1 MIVNKTASVE
11 EYKIASRF
19 ESLRKILKSEE
30 YSHHLE
36 KPLAYWALPTD
47 RRLPLVLLGRSLG
60 DLLDVPFPEIAA
72 TPGIG
77 QKKIRSFVGL
87 LSRAANTDPSD
98 LLLDDEKPSLDVSP
112 HQDQIAAPK
121 RDFDPSTVSEVVWGQ
136 WRATV
141 VKHGLEHETLG
152 RLAPSL
158 RSMTRVSWNA
168 TLGEFTQFTLAEIKS
183 RKTHGEK
190 RIHTML
196 EVFHGLHNMMAEMGQ
211 EEHLVVRVC
220 PKRIDAVQ
228 QWIARAMQAA
238 EVPGEKEIFDN
249 LIKPLLAQLHIDAT
263 EQVANL
269 ADDRVGL
276 LGPITS
282 VREVARK
289 MGLTRA
295 RVYQLLNEVNDI
307 MNVRWPSGRMEI
319 YELLD
324 KLQVEAAVVGT
335 SRQLEQLQAAAELFY
350 PSNRRGGLGAL
361 SQAAVLS
368 ENDSLHDDGLP
379 GGLIGNS
386 SESVDAGVDSVGA

>member
-1 MIVNKTASVE
+1 MIVNKTTSVE

-19 ESLRKILKSEE
+19 DSLRKILTSEE
-30 YSHHLE
+30 YARHLE

-47 RRLPLVLLGRSLG
+47 RRLPLVLLGRTLG
-60 DLLDVPFPEIAA
+60 SLLDMPFADLTA

-87 LSRAANTDPSD
+87 LSRAANTDPTD
-98 LLLDDEKPSLDVSP
+98 LSVDDVKPADNASARSENETS
-112 HQDQIAAPK
+112 AK
-121 RDFDPSTVSEVVWGQ
+121 DFDPSMVSEVVWSK

-141 VKHGLEHETLG
+141 IKRGLEHETLG

-158 RSMTRVSWNA
+158 RGMTRVNWN
-168 TLGEFTQFTLAEIKS
+168 TRLGEFTTCSLAEIKA

-190 RIHTML
+190 RIHALL
-196 EVFHGLHNMMAEMGQ
+196 EVFHGLHKLLSEMGQ
-211 EEHLVVRVC
+211 EKHLVVCIR
-220 PKRIDAVQ
+220 PHRIDAVQ
-228 QWIARAMQAA
+228 QWIVQSMQAA
-238 EVPGEKEIFDN
+238 TAPDEAEVFERFV
-249 LIKPLLAQLHIDAT
+249 KPLLDQLHIDAT

-307 MNVRWPSGRMEI
+307 MQVRWPSGRREV

-324 KLQVEAAVVGT
+324 KLENDAEASGTSEQLGQFRAAV
-335 SRQLEQLQAAAELFY
+335 ELFY
-350 PSNRRGGLGAL
+350 PNNRRGGASPLERAEL
-361 SQAAVLS
+361 AED
-368 ENDSLHDDGLP
+368 EN
-379 GGLIGNS
+379 
-386 SESVDAGVDSVGA
+386 ESIEFRADAIVA